1 MKDSP
6 VLSSPEIPAHWLDLF
21 TLIPGYD
28 PVATALEG
36 DRFDATF
43 ADNAVRFF
51 HKYLTHVE
59 GELAGKPFDLR
70 PWQQAIVGCAF
81 GWKRA
86 DGTRRYREVFQF
98 VPRKNGKSTMLGG
111 LINLVAFCDHEPGAQ
126 LYSAAAEREQ
136 AALVHRQ
143 AKGMILANAEL
154 SRGTR
159 IYATFKSIEYPTGSV
174 YKALSADADTKH
186 GLNVHFA
193 CIDEL
198 HNQPNRE
205 LVEVL
210 MTGTGARRQPLIWH
224 ITTADYDRESICN
237 EKYDYACKVRD
248 GVIQESSFLPVIFE
262 AGEDD
267 DWTSEAVWAKAN
279 PNLGVSVSLDY
290 LQRECKRAQE
300 VPAYENTFK
309 RLHLNMRTQQD
320 VRWLSLEQWDLCAGL
335 NEGETPAEWL
345 KRKEAECEKRE
356 CYAAVDLSSISDVTA
371 MLRVFRDDD
380 GGYTILPRF
389 WLPEET
395 AKVRDRK
402 DRVPYLTWAREGFI
416 RFTTGN
422 RIDYRFIRQE
432 INELSNIQTIKEVAF
447 DPWNAQQLA
456 TQLGEED
463 GFEMVEFR
471 QGTISMNEPCK
482 ELERLIGAKLIRHGG
497 NPVLRWMVSNVCV
510 KIDESNNLRPDKK
523 RSTEK
528 IDGVVAL
535 IMAIGRAMIA
545 ITETSA
551 YETRGIKLIG

>member
-1 MKDSP
+1 MKDLPAS
-6 VLSSPEIPAHWLDLF
+6 SSPEIPAKWLDLF
-21 TLIPGYD
+21 KLLPGYD
-28 PVATALEG
+28 PVATAADG
-36 DRFDATF
+36 DWFSVEF
-43 ADNAVRFF
+43 AESAIKFF
-51 HKYLTHVE
+51 WKYLTHVE
-59 GELAGKPFDLR
+59 GALAGKPFELC
-70 PWQQAIVGCAF
+70 PWQQAIVGAAF
-81 GWKRA
+81 GWKRS

-111 LINLVAFCDHEPGAQ
+111 LINLVAFCDKEPGAQ

-143 AKGMILANAEL
+143 AKGMILANPEL
-154 SRGTR
+154 SHGTR

-248 GVIQESSFLPVIFE
+248 GVIEDRGFLPVIFE
-262 AGEDD
+262 ALKDD
-267 DWTSEAVWAKAN
+267 DWKSEEVWAKAN

-290 LQRECKRAQE
+290 LRRECKRAQE

-335 NEGETPAEWL
+335 DEGETPAEWL
-345 KRKEAECEKRE
+345 ARTERECANRE
-356 CYAAVDLSSISDVTA
+356 CYAAIDLSSISDVTA
-371 MLRVFRDDD
+371 KVSVFRDDD

-395 AKVRDRK
+395 AKIRDRK

-416 RFTTGN
+416 RFTAGN
-422 RIDYRFIRQE
+422 RIDYSFIRQE
-432 INELSNIQTIKEVAF
+432 INEQSKVQTIKEIAY

-456 TQLGEED
+456 TQLGEKD

-482 ELERLIGAKLIRHGG
+482 ELERLIGSKLLRHGN

-510 KIDESNNLRPDKK
+510 KIDESGNLRPDKK
-523 RSTEK
+523 RSSEK

-535 IMAIGRAMIA
+535 IMAIGRAMVATGDGSI
-545 ITETSA
+545 
-551 YETRGIKLIG
+551 YDTRGVVQI